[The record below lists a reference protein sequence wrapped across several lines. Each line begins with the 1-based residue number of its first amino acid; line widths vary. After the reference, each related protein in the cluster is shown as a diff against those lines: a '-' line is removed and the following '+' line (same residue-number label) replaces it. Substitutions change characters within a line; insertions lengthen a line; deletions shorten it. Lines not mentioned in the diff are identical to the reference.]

1 MIESEQTLSRELQK
15 VYQAQ
20 TTFEDKEVSL
30 TFSDQKINPIIFGGW
45 VEFREVIFE
54 KQSFVRSFRSEKV
67 ASFSKLIFG
76 S

>member
-30 TFSDQKINPIIFGGW
+30 TFSNQKISPIIFGGCI
-45 VEFREVIFE
+45 EFRKLIFE
-54 KQSFVRSFRSEKV
+54 KQSYVRSFRFFEK
-67 ASFSKLIFG
+67 KWPIF
-76 S
+76 